1 MEKQTFAETHTH
13 THTRN
18 FGCKSTLTTI
28 NYELVYAIESI
39 INE

>member
-1 MEKQTFAETHTH
+1 MEKQTFAE

-28 NYELVYAIESI
+28 NYELVYATESI